1 MTLTWTTF
9 LIVCPLV
16 FLAGFVD
23 AIGGGGGLISLPAY
37 LMAGLPSHMA
47 VATNKFSS
55 TCGTLVSTAR
65 YCLKGYADWKLGIPG
80 MIAAVLGAQ
89 VGARIAL
96 TVSDE
101 VFKIVLL
108 VLLPVIAIYVLLK
121 KDLKNKDSAPMP
133 FKKQLAL
140 LVPLTFLIGM
150 YDGFYGPGTG
160 TFLILIYTGL
170 IRMDVL
176 TASANMKLANLAS
189 NISALL
195 IFLSEGLVLLPL
207 GLAAA
212 AFSIGGHY
220 LGAGLAI
227 KNGAKIVRYIILGV
241 IALLFLR
248 LIAEQFGLL

>member
-160 TFLILIYTGL
+160 TFLILL
-170 IRMDVL
+170 L
-176 TASANMKLANLAS
+176 TVFSHLKLTEANGVTKVINFSS
-189 NISALL
+189 NIAALTV
-195 IFLSEGLVLLPL
+195 FLLNGQVLVPL
-207 GLAAA
+207 GLAAGVFSIIGNRLGTR
-212 AFSIGGHY
+212 AFSKK
-220 LGAGLAI
+220 GA
-227 KNGAKIVRYIILGV
+227 V
-241 IALLFLR
+241 IAKPVMLTVLVIFFVKVAAE
-248 LIAEQFGLL
+248 LIRG